1 MEWDVLAGRWKQ
13 LKGAAKEKWG
23 ELTDDDLLEIEGARD
38 KLAGKLQQRY
48 GYAKA
53 EAEKQADDWSAR
65 LADDG
70 GVTSDEARDAAA
82 ARQAARASGD
92 SGVLSEVVEGW
103 RDMAGSLKE
112 KWGALTDADLDEAE
126 GRADR
131 LAAKLQEKYGYAKE
145 EAERQVEAWTDQARR
160 ALKSRRDAG

>member
-23 ELTDDDLLEIEGARD
+23 DLTDDDLLEIEGKRD

-70 GVTSDEARDAAA
+70 GVTADEVRHAREKAEAAWTNVK
-82 ARQAARASGD
+82 G
-92 SGVLSEVVEGW
+92 GW
-103 RDMAGSLKE
+103 REMVGSLKQ
-112 KWGALTDADLDEAE
+112 KWGELTDDDLAEAE
-126 GRADR
+126 GARDR
-131 LAAKLQEKYGYAKE
+131 LVGKLQQKYGYAKE
-145 EAERQVEAWTDQARR
+145 EAEREVDAWARQNHDR
-160 ALKSRRDAG
+160 TG